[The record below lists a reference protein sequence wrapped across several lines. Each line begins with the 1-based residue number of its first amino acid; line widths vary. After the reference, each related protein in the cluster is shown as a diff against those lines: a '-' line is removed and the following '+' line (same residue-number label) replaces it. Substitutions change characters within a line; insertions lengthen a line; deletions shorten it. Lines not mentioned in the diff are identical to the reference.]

1 MQNCSGYQSYCVP
14 EPETLLGVARP
25 QGAKQHRAH
34 RHQEDQHRR
43 VVEVYVIPKQ
53 KKFIYYQKFKQ
64 KNNDET
70 TQKMSDRNVSAVY
83 RNQQCQ
89 LLYVQEVV
97 THFI

>member
-53 KKFIYYQKFKQ
+53 KKFIYYQKIKKTMMKQ
-64 KNNDET
+64 PRRWVIEMYVLLIDVNNA
-70 TQKMSDRNVSAVY
+70 N
-83 RNQQCQ
+83 
-89 LLYVQEVV
+89 
-97 THFI
+97 

>member
-1 MQNCSGYQSYCVP
+1 MQNCGGYQSYCVP

-53 KKFIYYQKFKQ
+53 KKFIYSSTISRYLEYDSVNICRKVGIIKGISGSMVEKDFLW
-64 KNNDET
+64 
-70 TQKMSDRNVSAVY
+70 A
-83 RNQQCQ
+83 
-89 LLYVQEVV
+89 
-97 THFI
+97 